1 MSIESSHT
9 MRTRKHPNPPAGRTS
24 RTSGID
30 DDARADRP
38 VRSKARQTGVGAIA
52 TELDDLESDN
62 QFVKAL
68 GRGLEIL
75 SAFKAGDGPLGNT
88 ELAERSGLPTATVS
102 RITYTLAKCGFLTF
116 NRRLR
121 MYELGGEAFVIG
133 RVALANL
140 DVRRLAKPFM
150 RELAERSGFNV
161 GLGTRDRHS
170 MIYTDACEGASLV
183 GLRLFA
189 GSRIPIGTSAM
200 GRAYL
205 AGLAEEELA
214 PLLAELKPRYQDWEQ
229 VRASIDQ
236 AREEVAKYGF
246 CVSLGEW
253 QSDIHGVAAPIRTPE
268 GDKMFAVNLG
278 GPSYAL
284 PADAIWSS
292 HGPAIADLARQV
304 ETLMAI

>member
-1 MSIESSHT
+1 
-9 MRTRKHPNPPAGRTS
+9 MRTKRQPNTVAGRTS
-24 RTSGID
+24 RVGGVND
-30 DDARADRP
+30 DSPDDRP
-38 VRSKARQTGVGAIA
+38 MRSKARQSDDGALV
-52 TELDDLESDN
+52 TELDDLEGDN

-68 GRGLEIL
+68 GRGLDIL
-75 SAFKAGDGPLGNT
+75 SAFKAGDGPLGNI

-170 MIYTDACEGASLV
+170 MIYTDACEGASLI

-205 AGLAEEELA
+205 AGLPEEDLA
-214 PLLAELKPRYQDWEQ
+214 PLLSELKPRYQDWEQ

-236 AREEVAKYGF
+236 AREEVSKYGF

-284 PADAIWSS
+284 PADTIWSS

-304 ETLMAI
+304 EKLMAV

>member
-1 MSIESSHT
+1 MTTESRET
-9 MRTRKHPNPPAGRTS
+9 VRTPKQRTRSAGKS
-24 RTSGID
+24 IADSDID
-30 DDARADRP
+30 DGAVEQRP
-38 VRSKARQTGVGAIA
+38 ARSKARQTGDGNAA
-52 TELDDLESDN
+52 LDWENLETDN

-88 ELAERSGLPTATVS
+88 ELAERTGLPTATVS

-121 MYELGGEAFVIG
+121 MYELGGEAFAIG
-133 RVALANL
+133 RVALANF
-140 DVRRLAKPFM
+140 DVRRMARPFM
-150 RELAERSGFNV
+150 RDLAEQSGFNV

-205 AGLAEEELA
+205 AGLPEDELI
-214 PLLAELKPRYQDWEQ
+214 PLLNELKPRYQNWGE
-229 VRASIDQ
+229 VYKSIEQ
-236 AREEVAKYGF
+236 ARQEVEQYGF

-253 QSDIHGVAAPIRTPE
+253 QPDIHGVAAPIRTPE

-284 PADAIWSS
+284 PAEAIWSS
-292 HGPAIADLARQV
+292 HGPAIADLAHQV
-304 ETLMAI
+304 EKLMAV

>member
-1 MSIESSHT
+1 
-9 MRTRKHPNPPAGRTS
+9 MRKSTDQKSPVARNFGKKGVDKEGDGERPA
-24 RTSGID
+24 
-30 DDARADRP
+30 
-38 VRSKARQTGVGAIA
+38 RSKARQTGDSAIT
-52 TELDDLESDN
+52 TEWDDLEADN

-121 MYELGGEAFVIG
+121 MYELGGESFAIG
-133 RVALANL
+133 RAALANL

-150 RELAERSGFNV
+150 RELADSSGFNV

-170 MIYTDACEGASLV
+170 MIYTDACEGASLI

-205 AGLAEEELA
+205 SGLGEVELA
-214 PLLAELKPRYQDWEQ
+214 VLLDELKPRYENWGSI
-229 VRASIDQ
+229 RASIDQ
-236 AREEVAKYGF
+236 AREEVAKHGF

-268 GDKMFAVNLG
+268 RDKVFAINLG

-284 PADAIWSS
+284 SHDAVWNS

-304 ETLMAI
+304 ERLMAV